1 MTDWHI
7 QKMIDDFAQHGDT
20 YTPHQWD
27 LFFYLLSHHEL
38 EKCADYWKWKAGIDD
53 DDAD

>member
-1 MTDWHI
+1 MTDSDV
-7 QKMIDDFAQHGDT
+7 QKMIEHAIEHGDK
-20 YTPHQWD
+20 YTPDMVKILHRVID
-27 LFFYLLSHHEL
+27 RHEL